1 MDFVSFRLDK
11 SQSTLPGDTLLSS
24 KHTKIDS
31 KKANYEKKHLSS
43 KITTKPNK
51 NRDSEHLIS
60 GNITLEPV
68 GEKTRSIA
76 SLQITLKFKKK
87 TSSLIIKIL

>member
-31 KKANYEKKHLSS
+31 KKANYEKKTP
-43 KITTKPNK
+43 I
-51 NRDSEHLIS
+51 
-60 GNITLEPV
+60 
-68 GEKTRSIA
+68 
-76 SLQITLKFKKK
+76 Q
-87 TSSLIIKIL
+87 

>member
-31 KKANYEKKHLSS
+31 KKANYEKKKHLSS
-43 KITTKPNK
+43 KKTTKPNK
-51 NRDSEHLIS
+51 IRDSEHLIS

-76 SLQITLKFKKK
+76 SLH
-87 TSSLIIKIL
+87 

>member
-1 MDFVSFRLDK
+1 MK
-11 SQSTLPGDTLLSS
+11 
-24 KHTKIDS
+24 
-31 KKANYEKKHLSS
+31 KKHLPS

-51 NRDSEHLIS
+51 IRDSEHLIS

-76 SLQITLKFKKK
+76 SLQITLKFKTK
-87 TSSLIIKIL
+87 TSSLILKILYILIQNPPATLPKPNEENRFSPFL